1 MRRQAASLQGL
12 AFLIAASMVEPCSA
26 DEIALHYDWSGAYVG
41 ASLGGA
47 LTLTDIDN
55 PFGASLYGDTVRS
68 PGPFAGGQIGYN
80 WQFGR
85 ALLGLEADASWADL
99 FGTETCF
106 AYSGY
111 YISANCRA
119 NIDALGTLS
128 ARAGWTVGNDGATLL
143 YGKAGVA
150 WMHSD
155 VDATTNDNAGFATS
169 ASDRTHWGWMLG
181 AGIERALGG
190 RWSMK
195 AEYDYLSFADA
206 GFSTPEG
213 SLQPT
218 PSPTPANLISVPST
232 ATDASTQ
239 MHLFKVGLN
248 YRLYEPH
255 ATTAADDWAPVGAPQ
270 PVTGTALEIGARYVY
285 GWGRFQKD
293 LGIQGEGLSSLA
305 SRLTYSDMTTNGA
318 ELFARLDLHGGLM
331 VKGFVGKGNG
341 NGGHLNDEDWGL
353 PFADFV
359 PYSNTWSAVD
369 DRIRYGVIDVGY
381 DVWRTQQFRF
391 SPFVGYSVFHQYMLG
406 LGCHQIA
413 NPHSDCST
421 PIPVTTEVISEDD
434 TWRALRLGVS
444 ADIEIIPGITLSADA
459 AYLGYVHFSG
469 VDDHVLRSLLSPETA
484 NGTGAQLELMLKY
497 ALTDQLSVG
506 VGGRYW
512 TMWTPDGTVNF
523 GGEAIVPMRYSVEQT
538 ALLVQG
544 SYTFSVP
551 TD

>member
-1 MRRQAASLQGL
+1 MRRHAAPLQCL
-12 AFLIAASMVEPCSA
+12 ALLIAAAAIEPSHA
-26 DEIALHYDWSGAYVG
+26 DELAVRYDWSGAYVG

-47 LTLTDIDN
+47 LTLTDIDD

-68 PGPFAGGQIGYN
+68 PGPLAGGQIGYN

-85 ALLGLEADASWADL
+85 SLVGLEADAHWAEL

-119 NIDALGTLS
+119 DVDALGTLS
-128 ARAGWTVGNDGATLL
+128 ARVGWTVGDDGATLL
-143 YGKAGVA
+143 YGKAGAA
-150 WMHSD
+150 WTHSD
-155 VDATTNDNAGFATS
+155 IDATTNDDAGYPAS
-169 ASDRTHWGWMLG
+169 VSDRLHWGWMLG
-181 AGIERALGG
+181 AGVERAIGS

-195 AEYDYLSFADA
+195 AEYDYLSFAGS
-206 GFSTPEG
+206 GFSTPTG
-213 SLQPT
+213 DLQPT
-218 PSPTPANLISVPST
+218 PSPTPDNLITVPPT
-232 ATDASTQ
+232 ATDASAQ

-248 YRLYEPH
+248 YRLYEPR
-255 ATTAADDWAPVGAPQ
+255 AAAPADDWPPVSAPT
-270 PVTGTALEIGARYVY
+270 PVTGTTLEVGARYVY

-293 LGIQGEGLSSLA
+293 LGIQGEGLTSLA

-318 ELFARLDLHGGLM
+318 ELFARLDLPSGIM

-341 NGGHLNDEDWGL
+341 NGHLNDEDWGL

-359 PYSNTWSAVD
+359 PYSNTWSTVD
-369 DRIRYGVIDVGY
+369 DSIRYGVFDVGY
-381 DVWRTQQFRF
+381 DIWRNQQFRF
-391 SPFVGYSVFHQYMLG
+391 APFVGYSISHQYMKG
-406 LGCHQIA
+406 FGCFQIA
-413 NPHSDCST
+413 NPNSDCST
-421 PIPVTTEVISEDD
+421 PIPVTTEGISEDD

-444 ADIEIIPGITLSADA
+444 ADIEVFPGLTLSADA

-469 VDDHVLRSLLSPETA
+469 VDDHILRSLLSPETG

-512 TMWTPDGTVNF
+512 TMWTCDGTVNF
-523 GGEAIVPMRYSVEQT
+523 GGESIVPMRYSVEQA

-551 TD
+551 AD